1 MAETHTAS
9 KDVAMGTERGFAIVF
24 CVVFFVI
31 GQVPLWGGNL
41 PFWWAF
47 GVAAVFLLLG
57 FVAPKLLRPL
67 NIVWFKFGLLLHKVM
82 SPVVLGILFF
92 LTVTPVA
99 WMMRLFGKDPLRLAR
114 KGKGES
120 YWVSREDDAPG
131 SFKNQF

>member
-1 MAETHTAS
+1 
-9 KDVAMGTERGFAIVF
+9 MGVWRG
-24 CVVFFVI
+24 
-31 GQVPLWGGNL
+31 GG
-41 PFWWAF
+41 
-47 GVAAVFLLLG
+47 FLLLG